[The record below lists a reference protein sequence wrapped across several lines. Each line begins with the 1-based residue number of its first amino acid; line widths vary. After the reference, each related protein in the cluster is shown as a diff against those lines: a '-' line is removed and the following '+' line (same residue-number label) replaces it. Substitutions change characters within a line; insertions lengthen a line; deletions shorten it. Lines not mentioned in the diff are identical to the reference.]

1 MLKMRGITGI
11 VVNVALFLVIAAL
24 YAITAEPFA
33 GAKPTI
39 GSAVYMGT
47 NTDAVALQWTLSYKA
62 GSLDKILNTL
72 ESRNISSTFFISGEY
87 VRRNPEQVRKIV
99 SMGHEIGTLG
109 DYPNSDGDIAWVE
122 QDIITSI
129 QSIKEI
135 CGITPRLYYSAAR
148 KQNVSDRAAKNL
160 GITHV
165 KCTIDLLCARDDAEN
180 IVLRARNA
188 AGGNIILMQPT
199 AQAWESLEELLLQF
213 EEMKLEV
220 VTTGELIGLY
230 D

>member
-47 NTDAVALQWTLSYKA
+47 NK
-62 GSLDKILNTL
+62 
-72 ESRNISSTFFISGEY
+72 SSTFFISGEY

-199 AQAWESLEELLLQF
+199 AQAGESLEELLLQF